1 MAAAAQAADAFA
13 ARSAADRAGLL
24 RALADALE
32 SQRET
37 LVPIADR
44 ETALGPARLNGELD
58 RTAFQLRGFA
68 TELER
73 GAAHAVVDDP
83 AVAGAPPAGRPHLTR
98 VRVPVGPVAMFS
110 ASNFPFAFSVLG
122 GDTASALA
130 AGCPVVVK
138 AHPAHPEL
146 SRRTARLARQVV
158 AAQGLPEGV
167 FQFVEGGSVATGVQ
181 LVQAPAIAAVAFTG
195 SFKGGTALARVA
207 AERPRPIPFYSE
219 LGSVNP
225 LVALPAALQT
235 RGAALAETLAGSICL
250 GAGQFCTSP
259 GVIVVRRDAPG
270 DAFVQTLA
278 DKLQAL
284 APHAMLSAGIRAHFD
299 HGVSAWKAHGKVR
312 PLVDGTAAPG
322 ATPRPFLAEVQA
334 VDFIADAALH
344 EEVFGSAA
352 LVVRT
357 GSARGDDRRAARR
370 RRLPH
375 RHALGRGRRYGGQP
389 RAGARR
395 HPGGGPRALRR
406 RAHRG
411 GRHGRPAPW
420 WPLPRQHRAPLPRRW
435 ATRRWIASC
444 APWRCRMPL
453 GGWPLATAFPA
464 EVPGGGRRRPSWCAP
479 ALPPLL
485 RPASPG
491 AAAARSGFAG
501 KRQCL
506 RALVAVLQLPDRGQR
521 CTQRRAHQGPVLT
534 QRLQLQGRLVLV
546 CQLGDEFME
555 RGPVHLQAQG
565 EPAAGHGP
573 SISLFCTAA

>member
-1 MAAAAQAADAFA
+1 MTTPDTLQSIDARTGQPQGDAWNASTPAAIDSAVAAAAQAADAFA
-13 ARSAADRAGLL
+13 ACSAADRAGLL

-32 SQRET
+32 SQREA
-37 LVPIADR
+37 LVPLADR
-44 ETALGPARLNGELD
+44 ETALGPVRLNGELD

-68 TELER
+68 AELER

-146 SRRTARLARQVV
+146 SRRTAHLAQQVV
-158 AAQGLPEGV
+158 AAQGLPGGV

-207 AERPRPIPFYSE
+207 AERPRPIPFYGE

-225 LVALPAALQT
+225 LIALPAALQAQ
-235 RGAALAETLAGSICL
+235 GAALAETLAGSICL

-259 GVIVVRRDAPG
+259 GVIVVRRDASG
-270 DAFVQTLA
+270 DAFVQALA

-299 HGVSAWKAHGKVR
+299 HGVNAWRAHGKVR

-334 VDFIADAALH
+334 ADFIADAALH
-344 EEVFGSAA
+344 DEVFGSAA

-357 GSARGDDRRAARR
+357 GSAQETIDVLRAVGGSLTVTLWGADDD
-370 RRLPH
+370 
-375 RHALGRGRRYGGQP
+375 
-389 RAGARR
+389 
-395 HPGGGPRALRR
+395 
-406 RAHRG
+406 
-411 GRHGRPAPW
+411 
-420 WPLPRQHRAPLPRRW
+420 
-435 ATRRWIASC
+435 T
-444 APWRCRMPL
+444 
-453 GGWPLATAFPA
+453 
-464 EVPGGGRRRPSWCAP
+464 EDN
-479 ALPPLL
+479 
-485 RPASPG
+485 
-491 AAAARSGFAG
+491 
-501 KRQCL
+501 
-506 RALVAVLQLPDRGQR
+506 RALVRAATQVAGRVLFAGVPTGVAV
-521 CTQRRAHQGPVLT
+521 
-534 QRLQLQGRLVLV
+534 
-546 CQLGDEFME
+546 
-555 RGPVHLQAQG
+555 
-565 EPAAGHGP
+565 
-573 SISLFCTAA
+573 TAAQHHGGPYPASTAPFTTSVGYAAMDRFLRPVALQDAPGWLAARNGVPC